1 MSPLAAVYRARFE
14 IASVALTYAISLA
27 VGVAMASGHNS
38 FAVERRD
45 AIVKAAQSSS
55 SLVADRH
62 GNHLQAALLDF
73 GSNLVLGGVTSTL
86 IGLSVAGEYPI
97 VAYRGWVG
105 GIVVIDRKH
114 ASRLSNARQALY
126 YWVTIVLQLI
136 PYSIAGGVGVRAGIA
151 AWKNIGRP
159 GQWWLGLPKQE
170 LSDALAAYL
179 VIAPLFLVASLW
191 EFLFQP

>member
-1 MSPLAAVYRARFE
+1 MATSHNRLA
-14 IASVALTYAISLA
+14 I
-27 VGVAMASGHNS
+27 
-38 FAVERRD
+38 ERRD

-62 GNHLQAALLDF
+62 GHHLQAGLLDF
-73 GSNLVLGGVTSTL
+73 ASNLALGGVTSTL
-86 IGLSVAGEYPI
+86 IGLSVVGEYPV

-114 ASRLSNARQALY
+114 ASRLSNARQAIY
-126 YWVTIVLQLI
+126 YCVTIILQLI
-136 PYSIAGGVGVRAGIA
+136 PYSIAGGVGVRVGIA